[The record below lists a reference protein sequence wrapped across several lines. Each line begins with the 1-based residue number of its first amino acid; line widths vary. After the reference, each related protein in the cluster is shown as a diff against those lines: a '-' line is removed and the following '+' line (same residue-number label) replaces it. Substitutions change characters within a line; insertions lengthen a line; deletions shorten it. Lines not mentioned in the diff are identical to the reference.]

1 MSQKQLIVLQ
11 IMSIAS
17 IPSEQLEAYD
27 LSNLDPEYHKTCT
40 DLWTPVPHT
49 AYNSM
54 HLLDSPIEAVDIKT
68 MAIWSVIDDEDTQI
82 EECEDQ
88 TAIKVN
94 GDWYVVIDEFGEYDW
109 L

>member
-27 LSNLDPEYHKTCT
+27 LDNLDPESHKSCT
-40 DLWTPVPHT
+40 DLWTPVPHVQYT
-49 AYNSM
+49 PV
-54 HLLDSPIEAVDIKT
+54 HLSDATIEAVDIKT
-68 MAIWSVIDDEDTQI
+68 MALWSEGGDTMYRSDDK
-82 EECEDQ
+82 